1 MKKHLI
7 GGVTL
12 TQFAA
17 YNDELTP
24 SEMAD
29 SITGG
34 AANPGG
40 PLTFD
45 QKMKQRESTEGYQN
59 RKPNITIPGGIY
71 KKPNCMSREEYAKLN
86 PNFDRSEQ
94 LNKLQEKNV

>member
-1 MKKHLI
+1 MKKHLV

-29 SITGG
+29 SIMEKGQ
-34 AANPGG
+34 NPGAH
-40 PLTFD
+40 LSFD
-45 QKMKQRESTEGYQN
+45 QKMK
-59 RKPNITIPGGIY
+59 
-71 KKPNCMSREEYAKLN
+71 
-86 PNFDRSEQ
+86 
-94 LNKLQEKNV
+94 